1 MNEMILVWFL
11 RAEFVNIPQA
21 QTERNPNM
29 TLNIQ
34 KGAFDGLSGAL
45 KDMTALNLWPTT
57 YVSGE
62 APAAD
67 IHWHEYD
74 VHVYV
79 MKGQTY
85 FVDGETG
92 AKLPVVAGD
101 RVLVPAKTLHAEG
114 AVEDEVVYLIGLP
127 SAVPPGEF
135 LAMRDPA
142 LLTGQ

>member
-1 MNEMILVWFL
+1 MNELKLVRFL
-11 RAEFVNIPQA
+11 RAEFANIPEVQIA
-21 QTERNPNM
+21 RNPNM

-34 KGAFDGLSGAL
+34 KGAFDGLSDAL

-79 MKGQTY
+79 MKGRTY
-85 FVDGETG
+85 FVDGQTG
-92 AKLPVVAGD
+92 AKLPVMAGD
-101 RVLVPAKTLHAEG
+101 KVLVPANTLHAEG
-114 AVEDEVVYLIGLP
+114 AVEDEVIYLIGLP
-127 SAVPPGEF
+127 KAVSPGDF

-142 LLTGQ
+142 LLTGE

>member
-1 MNEMILVWFL
+1 
-11 RAEFVNIPQA
+11 
-21 QTERNPNM
+21 M
-29 TLNIQ
+29 TLTIE
-34 KGAFDGLSGAL
+34 KAAFDGLSGAL
-45 KDMTALNLWPTT
+45 KDVTLHNLWPTT

-92 AKLPVVAGD
+92 NSHSVMAGD
-101 RVLVPAKTLHAEG
+101 KITVPARTLHAEG
-114 AVEDEVVYLIGLP
+114 AVKDEVIYLIGLP
-127 SAVPPGEF
+127 DAVPPGDF

-142 LLTGQ
+142 QLKS